1 VTLVE
6 PSGETAP
13 TSGAME
19 SCVALVE
26 DQLKVVESPLLM
38 EVGLACSVTVGR
50 AGAGAGG
57 GGGGGAA
64 TGFLAQPMVNTTAA
78 KAVNKQAR

>member
-1 VTLVE
+1 
-6 PSGETAP
+6 
-13 TSGAME
+13 ME

-26 DQLKVVESPLLM
+26 DQLKVVESPLAR

-50 AGAGAGG
+50 AA
-57 GGGGGAA
+57 GGGGAA
-64 TGFLAQPMVNTTAA
+64 GGGVDVTGFLAQPIVKKAAA